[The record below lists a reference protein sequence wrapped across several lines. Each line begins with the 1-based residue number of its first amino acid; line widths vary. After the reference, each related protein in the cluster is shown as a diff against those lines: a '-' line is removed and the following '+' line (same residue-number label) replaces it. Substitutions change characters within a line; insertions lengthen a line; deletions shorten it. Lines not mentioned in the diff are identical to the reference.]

1 MYINMIVLNR
11 LRQYVILPTAS
22 VISKCKS
29 LKFARFEKF
38 VYPDIIHGLESSY
51 GDGCG
56 PSFPKN
62 HFKSIWLTFRKHV
75 LITKLPRNSIAKT
88 CFKRVRTPASAPSVM
103 SYFVKTPQ
111 VIWDFLEVRY
121 PDPVGGIPKRTDHS
135 QEGCLAGAV
144 LTHEKG

>member
-51 GDGCG
+51 GDGRG

-62 HFKSIWLTFRKHV
+62 YFKSIWLTFRKHV
-75 LITKLPRNSIAKT
+75 LITKLPWNSIAKT
-88 CFKRVRTPASAPSVM
+88 CFKRVRPPTPTSSVM
-103 SYFVKTPQ
+103 CYFVKAAQ
-111 VIWDFLEVRY
+111 VVWFFLKIRNPY
-121 PDPVGGIPKRTDHS
+121 PVSDIP
-135 QEGCLAGAV
+135 
-144 LTHEKG
+144 